1 MEDWLELRFK
11 IFSLVIF
18 ILFGFPCALE
28 DFRTLKIN
36 PWNAYFG
43 TLVIGLAAAFF
54 CFEAFVPAL
63 ISCVA
68 IFAVFLITR
77 FVFKADL
84 GMGDVKFSLF
94 CGMACGNVLWALA
107 GLGVACIATALTF
120 LIAKIKGSPLKK
132 LPFVP
137 FLVAGTTLAMLCRIF
152 IK

>member
-1 MEDWLELRFK
+1 MDLRFK
-11 IFSLVIF
+11 LFSLVIF

-54 CFEAFVPAL
+54 CFEAFLPAL
-63 ISCVA
+63 ISCAV
-68 IFAVFLITR
+68 IFAVFLLTR
-77 FVFKADL
+77 FVIKADL

-94 CGMACGNVLWALA
+94 CGMASGNVLWALA
-107 GLGVACIATALTF
+107 GLGVACIAAALTF
-120 LIAKIKGSPLKK
+120 LTAKIKGSPLKK

-137 FLVAGTTLAMLCRIF
+137 FLFSGTLAAIICRIL
-152 IK
+152 I

>member
-1 MEDWLELRFK
+1 MELKFE
-11 IFSLVIF
+11 IFSLIIF

-43 TLVIGLAAAFF
+43 TLVIGIAAAFF
-54 CFEAFVPAL
+54 CFETFVPAL
-63 ISCVA
+63 VSCAV
-68 IFAVFLITR
+68 IFAVFVLTR

-94 CGMACGNVLWALA
+94 FGMAAGNVLWALA
-107 GLGVACIATALTF
+107 GLGVACVATGLTF
-120 LIAKIKGSPLKK
+120 LIAKIKGNPFKK

-137 FLVAGTTLAMLCRIF
+137 FLFVGMTLAMIGRILVTA
-152 IK
+152 IA